1 MVEKIKT
8 NSDRLREG
16 NISLILDSYDDLFS
30 DFDPRPFAERAL
42 SDDFLVECKKASVV
56 KKTKIELRLMVPKHK
71 RNHFDEVK
79 IKKRLKEHFHKHFKE
94 EESKIR
100 KIKAGG
106 FFWFFL
112 GVALMLFGGF
122 PGIFLEKDILSKKN
136 LLDKIIESYLFKD
149 ILAFNRVRNSRAIV
163 ELTSALAYQV
173 GSEINENELS
183 NRLKIDRK
191 TVISYLDILEK
202 SFVVRR
208 LYPYSKNPRRE
219 IGRRY
224 KVYFYDLGLRNALIG
239 DFNPLNIRQDVGAL
253 WENFLFIERY
263 KKINNHNISTRQYFW
278 RSYTGAE
285 VDYIEDPLL
294 SAWEF
299 KYSGTKI
306 SRGSRAFETA
316 YKIKPKLINKEN
328 LHEFL
333 F

>member
-122 PGIFLEKDILSKKN
+122 MLTESGFLPKLFMIMAEPAGWFFFWEGLNKVFIYAKEK
-136 LLDKIIESYLFKD
+136 
-149 ILAFNRVRNSRAIV
+149 A
-163 ELTSALAYQV
+163 
-173 GSEINENELS
+173 ENH
-183 NRLKIDRK
+183 
-191 TVISYLDILEK
+191 
-202 SFVVRR
+202 
-208 LYPYSKNPRRE
+208 
-219 IGRRY
+219 
-224 KVYFYDLGLRNALIG
+224 
-239 DFNPLNIRQDVGAL
+239 DF
-253 WENFLFIERY
+253 Y
-263 KKINNHNISTRQYFW
+263 KKMANADIYFL
-278 RSYTGAE
+278 
-285 VDYIEDPLL
+285 DY
-294 SAWEF
+294 
-299 KYSGTKI
+299 
-306 SRGSRAFETA
+306 
-316 YKIKPKLINKEN
+316 
-328 LHEFL
+328 
-333 F
+333 